1 LVSVGKILQS
11 EREAQR
17 RTLKEVSDTLNIRE
31 VYLSAV
37 ENEEF
42 NRIPGEV
49 FVKGFIRNYANFL
62 GLDGDA
68 LVKEYKSGVF
78 SAECK
83 PSTRAIDKKQIKK
96 PRVIVREKQKH
107 KLLQKLTIIAG
118 VILFLLLCIW
128 LIF

>member
-1 LVSVGKILQS
+1 LTSVGKILQS
-11 EREAQR
+11 EREAQG
-17 RTLKEVSDTLNIRE
+17 RTLKEVSDTLNIKE
-31 VYLSAV
+31 IYLSAV

-42 NRIPGEV
+42 NRIPGDV

-78 SAECK
+78 SVEYK
-83 PSTRAIDKKQIKK
+83 PSTRAIDKKKVK
-96 PRVIVREKQKH
+96 RSHVIVREKQK
-107 KLLQKLTIIAG
+107 LLQKFTIVAG
-118 VILFLLLCIW
+118 IILFLLLCMW

>member
-1 LVSVGKILQS
+1 MVSVGKILQS
-11 EREAQR
+11 EREAQS
-17 RTLKEVSDTLNIRE
+17 RTLKEISDQLNIKE

-37 ENEEF
+37 EKEEF
-42 NRIPGEV
+42 NRIPGDV

-78 SAECK
+78 SAEFK
-83 PSTRAIDKKQIKK
+83 PSTRAIDKKQIKR
-96 PRVIVREKQKH
+96 PHVMVREKQ

-118 VILFLLLCIW
+118 VILFLLLCMW